1 MIFDWFK
8 RRARTD
14 AEEAKDAEKAGYSR
28 REFLRGGFVRQA
40 MDRAMDAGEVD
51 AQAGEQACGEAGAG
65 SAAVDLLAILSEL
78 NPHDS
83 ERQLP
88 PGVEELK
95 IHRRGTIPVLRP
107 PGAVAEPD
115 FLQLCTRCD
124 ACVAACPHDAIARAP
139 ARFREAAGTP
149 MIDAAVEACRMCAD
163 TPCIG
168 ACPTQ
173 ALSAVPTMPATEA
186 RPARH
191 KIGLAMI
198 QQFSCLA
205 WNHSF
210 CSVCVER
217 CPEDDAI
224 EVVHGKPR
232 ILAENCTGCGICH
245 SVCPAPINAILL
257 MPNPSRPAA
266 QGAPPDTTPTLP

>member
-1 MIFDWFK
+1 MIFDWLRK
-8 RRARTD
+8 GAKSG
-14 AEEAKDAEKAGYSR
+14 AEKDAQDAGYSR
-28 REFLRGGFVRQA
+28 REFLRGSFVRRA
-40 MDRAMDAGEVD
+40 IDRAVDAGVVEDD
-51 AQAGEQACGEAGAG
+51 AATTCAEARDGAP
-65 SAAVDLLAILSEL
+65 AVDLLAILSDL
-78 NPHDS
+78 DPHNPT
-83 ERQLP
+83 RQLP

-95 IHRRGTIPVLRP
+95 RNRRGTIPVLRP

-124 ACVAACPHDAIARAP
+124 ACLEACPHEAIVRAP

-149 MIDAAVEACRMCAD
+149 MIDAVREACRMCAD
-163 TPCIG
+163 TPCIA
-168 ACPTQ
+168 ACPTP
-173 ALSAVPTMPATEA
+173 ALSGAPTMPATHE

-205 WNHSF
+205 HNHSF

-217 CPEDDAI
+217 CPEDGAI
-224 EVVHGKPR
+224 EVLQGKPR
-232 ILAENCTGCGICH
+232 ILPEHCTGCGICQ

-257 MPNPSRPAA
+257 MPNPSRPPARVEP
-266 QGAPPDTTPTLP
+266 GEPLPTQV